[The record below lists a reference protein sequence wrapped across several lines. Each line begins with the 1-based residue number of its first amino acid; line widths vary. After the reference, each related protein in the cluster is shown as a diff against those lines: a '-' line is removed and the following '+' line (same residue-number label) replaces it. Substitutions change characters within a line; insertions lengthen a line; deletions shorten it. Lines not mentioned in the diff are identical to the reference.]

1 MKAVLLRSKAIKLRL
16 QFEPDNFQFVDLKQN
31 TLPYIAVMR
40 FGAWLLIFLRK
51 EQYRMKLVLAE
62 KPSVA
67 MSLSKVIGAN
77 QRGDGYMEGNGYIV
91 SWCVGHLVELSQPEA
106 YDEKYA
112 KWRYDDLPI
121 FPEHW
126 QYQVSTST
134 KKQFGILK
142 KLMLRKD
149 VESLICATDAGRE
162 GELIF
167 RLVYHQCGCKKPV
180 ERLWISSMEDSAIR
194 EGFQKLRPGTEYDAL
209 YEAALCRERA
219 DWIVGI
225 NATRLFSCL
234 YGQTLNV
241 GRVMT
246 PTLAMV
252 VMRDAAIRAFKP
264 EPFYSAEL
272 KFRDFQAGG
281 ERMKEKAEAEKLVAE
296 CCQAGCAVI
305 TKVEQKEK
313 SEKPPTLF
321 DLTSLQREAN
331 RQLGFTA
338 QQTLDYTQALYEKKL
353 VTYPR
358 TDSRYLTD
366 DMASLVPELV
376 SVIQQSFQIQPDET
390 APVNAAQVINSKK
403 VTDHHAI
410 IPTKTAAGYDI
421 SSLPSG
427 EQAILTMLA
436 VRLICAVGT
445 SCRYA
450 ETIVEAKCAGQKFST
465 KGKTVTDMGWRRYA
479 GKPVEDAEKN
489 AEAGDL
495 PELSEGM
502 TLELAGV
509 DLKEGKTSPPKR
521 FTEDLLLSAME
532 SASSDE
538 FPAGV
543 ERKGIGTPA
552 TRAAIIEKLVQKGFI
567 ERRGDKK
574 TKYLCSTD
582 KGNAL
587 VTVVP
592 EQIQSPS
599 MTADWE
605 EKLLKIEH
613 GEYDSD
619 AFMGE
624 ISSMVSGLVK
634 TYEAVKGADVL
645 MQPERKVIG
654 SCPACGSDVCETA
667 KGWFCRD
674 KGCRFAL
681 WKENRF
687 FQTLGKQMTEELAKQ
702 LVNQGKARLTHCYSK
717 KSGRYYDTT
726 VYVETG
732 EDGAA
737 AFKLEFGG
745 KK

>member
-1 MKAVLLRSKAIKLRL
+1 
-16 QFEPDNFQFVDLKQN
+16 
-31 TLPYIAVMR
+31 
-40 FGAWLLIFLRK
+40 
-51 EQYRMKLVLAE
+51 MKLVLAE

-67 MSLSKVIGAN
+67 MSLSKVIGAD
-77 QRGDGYMEGNGYIV
+77 QRGDGYMEGNGYLV

-121 FPEHW
+121 LPEHW
-126 QYQVSTST
+126 QYQVSAST

-142 KLMLRKD
+142 KLMQRKD

-180 ERLWISSMEDSAIR
+180 DRLWISSMEDSAIR
-194 EGFQKLRPGTEYDAL
+194 EGFQKLRPGSEYDAL

-234 YGQTLNV
+234 YGQTMNV

-296 CCQAGCAVI
+296 CCQAGSAII

-313 SEKPPTLF
+313 AEKPPTLF

-366 DMASLVPELV
+366 DMAPLVPELV
-376 SVIQQSFQIQPDET
+376 SVIQQSFQIQPDVP

-427 EQAILTMLA
+427 EQAILTLLA

-445 SCRYA
+445 PCRYA
-450 ETIVEAKCAGQKFST
+450 ETIVEAECAGQKFST

-521 FTEDLLLSAME
+521 FTEAICC
-532 SASSDE
+532 
-538 FPAGV
+538 
-543 ERKGIGTPA
+543 ERGI
-552 TRAAIIEKLVQKGFI
+552 R
-567 ERRGDKK
+567 
-574 TKYLCSTD
+574 
-582 KGNAL
+582 
-587 VTVVP
+587 
-592 EQIQSPS
+592 
-599 MTADWE
+599 
-605 EKLLKIEH
+605 
-613 GEYDSD
+613 
-619 AFMGE
+619 
-624 ISSMVSGLVK
+624 
-634 TYEAVKGADVL
+634 
-645 MQPERKVIG
+645 
-654 SCPACGSDVCETA
+654 
-667 KGWFCRD
+667 
-674 KGCRFAL
+674 
-681 WKENRF
+681 NRP
-687 FQTLGKQMTEELAKQ
+687 
-702 LVNQGKARLTHCYSK
+702 
-717 KSGRYYDTT
+717 
-726 VYVETG
+726 
-732 EDGAA
+732 
-737 AFKLEFGG
+737 
-745 KK
+745 

>member
-1 MKAVLLRSKAIKLRL
+1 
-16 QFEPDNFQFVDLKQN
+16 
-31 TLPYIAVMR
+31 
-40 FGAWLLIFLRK
+40 
-51 EQYRMKLVLAE
+51 MKLVLAE

-67 MSLSKVIGAN
+67 MSLSKVIGAD
-77 QRGDGYMEGNGYIV
+77 QRGDGYMEGNGYLV

-112 KWRYDDLPI
+112 KWKYDDLPI
-121 FPEHW
+121 LPEHW
-126 QYQVSTST
+126 QYQVSAST

-142 KLMLRKD
+142 KLMQRKD

-272 KFRDFQAGG
+272 KFRDFQVGG

-296 CCQAGCAVI
+296 CCQAGSAII

-313 SEKPPTLF
+313 SEKPPALF

-338 QQTLDYTQALYEKKL
+338 QQTLDYAQALYEKKL

-366 DMASLVPELV
+366 DMAPLVPELV
-376 SVIQQSFQIQPDET
+376 SVIQQSFQIQADVP

-410 IPTKTAAGYDI
+410 IPTKTAASYDI
-421 SSLPSG
+421 SPLPSG

-445 SCRYA
+445 PCLYA
-450 ETIVEAKCAGQKFST
+450 ETVVEAECAGQKFRT
-465 KGKTVTDMGWRRYA
+465 KGKTATDIGWRRYA
-479 GKPVEDAEKN
+479 GKPSEEAEKN
-489 AEAGDL
+489 AGAGEL

-502 TLELAGV
+502 TLELARV

-613 GEYDSD
+613 GEYDGD

-674 KGCRFAL
+674 KNCKFAL

-702 LVNQGKARLTHCYSK
+702 LVNQGKARLIHCYSR
-717 KSGRYYDTT
+717 KSNRYYDTT
-726 VYVETG
+726 VHVETG

>member
-1 MKAVLLRSKAIKLRL
+1 
-16 QFEPDNFQFVDLKQN
+16 
-31 TLPYIAVMR
+31 
-40 FGAWLLIFLRK
+40 
-51 EQYRMKLVLAE
+51 MKLVLAE

-67 MSLSKVIGAN
+67 MSLSKVIGAD
-77 QRGDGYMEGNGYIV
+77 QRGDGYMEGNGYLV

-121 FPEHW
+121 LPEHW
-126 QYQVSTST
+126 QYQVSAST

-142 KLMLRKD
+142 KLMQRKD
-149 VESLICATDAGRE
+149 VENLICATDAGRE

-252 VMRDAAIRAFKP
+252 VMRDAAIRAFKS

-296 CCQAGCAVI
+296 CCQAGSAII

-313 SEKPPTLF
+313 SEKPPALF

-358 TDSRYLTD
+358 TDSRYLTA
-366 DMASLVPELV
+366 DMAPLVPELV
-376 SVIQQSFQIQPDET
+376 SVIQQSFQIQPDAP

-445 SCRYA
+445 PCRYA
-450 ETIVEAKCAGQKFST
+450 ETIVEAECADQKFRT
-465 KGKTVTDMGWRRYA
+465 KGKTVTEMGWRQYA
-479 GKPVEDAEKN
+479 EKTSEDAEKH
-489 AEAGDL
+489 AEEGDF

-502 TLELAGV
+502 ILELAGV

-574 TKYLCSTD
+574 KKYLCSTD

-674 KGCRFAL
+674 KSCKFAL

-702 LVNQGKARLTHCYSK
+702 LVNQGKARLIHCYSR
-717 KSGRYYDTT
+717 KSNRYYDTT
-726 VYVETG
+726 VHVETG

>member
-1 MKAVLLRSKAIKLRL
+1 
-16 QFEPDNFQFVDLKQN
+16 
-31 TLPYIAVMR
+31 
-40 FGAWLLIFLRK
+40 
-51 EQYRMKLVLAE
+51 MKLVLAE

-67 MSLSKVIGAN
+67 MSLSKVIGAD
-77 QRGDGYMEGNGYIV
+77 QRGDGYMEGNGYLV

-112 KWRYDDLPI
+112 KWKYDDLPI
-121 FPEHW
+121 LPEHW
-126 QYQVSTST
+126 QYQVSAST

-142 KLMLRKD
+142 KLMQRKD

-264 EPFYSAEL
+264 ELFYSAEL

-296 CCQAGCAVI
+296 CCQAGSAII

-313 SEKPPTLF
+313 SEKPPALF

-366 DMASLVPELV
+366 DMAPLVPELV
-376 SVIQQSFQIQPDET
+376 SVIQQSFQIQADVP

-410 IPTKTAAGYDI
+410 IPTKTAASYDI

-445 SCRYA
+445 PCLYA
-450 ETIVEAKCAGQKFST
+450 ETVVEAECAGQKFRT
-465 KGKTVTDMGWRRYA
+465 KGKTATDIGWRRYA
-479 GKPVEDAEKN
+479 GKPSEEAEKN
-489 AEAGDL
+489 AGAGEL

-502 TLELAGV
+502 TLELARV

-613 GEYDSD
+613 GEYDGD

-674 KGCRFAL
+674 KNCKFAL

-702 LVNQGKARLTHCYSK
+702 LVNQGKARLIHCYSR
-717 KSGRYYDTT
+717 KSNRYYDTT
-726 VYVETG
+726 VHVETG

>member
-1 MKAVLLRSKAIKLRL
+1 
-16 QFEPDNFQFVDLKQN
+16 
-31 TLPYIAVMR
+31 
-40 FGAWLLIFLRK
+40 
-51 EQYRMKLVLAE
+51 MKLVLAE

-67 MSLSKVIGAN
+67 MSLSKVIGAD
-77 QRGDGYMEGNGYIV
+77 QRGDGYMEGNGYLV

-121 FPEHW
+121 LPEHW
-126 QYQVSTST
+126 QYQVSAST

-142 KLMLRKD
+142 KLMQRKD

-209 YEAALCRERA
+209 YKAALCRERA

-296 CCQAGCAVI
+296 CCQAGSAII

-313 SEKPPTLF
+313 SEKPPALF

-366 DMASLVPELV
+366 DMAPLVPELV
-376 SVIQQSFQIQPDET
+376 SVIQQSFQIQADVP

-445 SCRYA
+445 PCLYA
-450 ETIVEAKCAGQKFST
+450 ETVVEAECAGQKFRT
-465 KGKTVTDMGWRRYA
+465 KGKTATDIGWRRYA
-479 GKPVEDAEKN
+479 GKPSEEAEKN
-489 AEAGDL
+489 AGASEL

-502 TLELAGV
+502 TLELARV

-613 GEYDSD
+613 GEYDGD

-674 KGCRFAL
+674 KNCKFAL

-702 LVNQGKARLTHCYSK
+702 LVNQGKARLIHCYSR
-717 KSGRYYDTT
+717 KSNRYYDTT
-726 VYVETG
+726 VHVETG

>member
-1 MKAVLLRSKAIKLRL
+1 
-16 QFEPDNFQFVDLKQN
+16 
-31 TLPYIAVMR
+31 
-40 FGAWLLIFLRK
+40 
-51 EQYRMKLVLAE
+51 MKLVLAE

-67 MSLSKVIGAN
+67 MSLSKVIGAD
-77 QRGDGYMEGNGYIV
+77 QRGDGYMEGNGYLV

-112 KWRYDDLPI
+112 KWKYDDLPI
-121 FPEHW
+121 LPEHW
-126 QYQVSTST
+126 QYQVSAST

-142 KLMLRKD
+142 KLMQRKD

-296 CCQAGCAVI
+296 CCQAGSAII

-313 SEKPPTLF
+313 SEKPPALF

-366 DMASLVPELV
+366 DMAPLVPELV
-376 SVIQQSFQIQPDET
+376 SVIQQSFQIQADVP

-410 IPTKTAAGYDI
+410 IPTKTAASYDI

-445 SCRYA
+445 PCLYA
-450 ETIVEAKCAGQKFST
+450 ETVVEAECAGQKFRT
-465 KGKTVTDMGWRRYA
+465 KGKTATDIGWRRYA
-479 GKPVEDAEKN
+479 GKPSEEAEKN
-489 AEAGDL
+489 AGAGEL
-495 PELSEGM
+495 PILSEGM

-613 GEYDSD
+613 GEYDGD

-674 KGCRFAL
+674 KNCKFAL

-702 LVNQGKARLTHCYSK
+702 LVNQGKARLIHCYSR
-717 KSGRYYDTT
+717 KSNRYYDTT
-726 VYVETG
+726 VHVETG

>member
-1 MKAVLLRSKAIKLRL
+1 
-16 QFEPDNFQFVDLKQN
+16 
-31 TLPYIAVMR
+31 
-40 FGAWLLIFLRK
+40 
-51 EQYRMKLVLAE
+51 MKLVLAE

-67 MSLSKVIGAN
+67 MSLSKVIGATK
-77 QRGDGYMEGNGYIV
+77 RGDGYMEGNGYLV
-91 SWCVGHLVELSQPEA
+91 SWCVGHLVELSQPDA
-106 YDEKYA
+106 YAEKYA
-112 KWRYDDLPI
+112 RWRYDDLPI
-121 FPEHW
+121 LPEQW
-126 QYQVSTST
+126 QYQVSSST

-142 KLMLRKD
+142 KLMQRKD
-149 VESLICATDAGRE
+149 VESLVCATDAGRE

-167 RLVYHQCGCKKPV
+167 RLVYHQCGCQKPV

-194 EGFQKLRPGTEYDAL
+194 EGFENLRPGTEYDAL

-252 VMRDAAIRAFKP
+252 VMRDAAIHAFKP
-264 EPFYSAEL
+264 EPFYQPEL
-272 KFRDFQAGG
+272 QFRDFQAGG
-281 ERMKEKAEAEKLVAE
+281 ERMKEKEEAEKLAAE
-296 CCQAGCAVI
+296 CRQAGKAVI

-313 SEKPPTLF
+313 TEKPPALF
-321 DLTSLQREAN
+321 DLTTLQREAN

-338 QQTLDYTQALYEKKL
+338 QQTLDYTQSLYEKKL

-366 DMASLVPELV
+366 DMESMVPELV
-376 SVIQQSFQIQPDET
+376 ASIQQSFQIQPEM
-390 APVNAAQVINSKK
+390 PVKVNSAQVINSRK

-410 IPTKTAAGYDI
+410 IPTKTAVGFDV

-427 EQAILTMLA
+427 EQAILKMLA
-436 VRLICAVGT
+436 VRLICAVGAT
-445 SCRYA
+445 CRYEETVIEA
-450 ETIVEAKCAGQKFST
+450 ECAGQKFST
-465 KGKTVTDMGWRRYA
+465 KGKRIIDAGWKRYA
-479 GKPVEDAEKN
+479 GKV
-489 AEAGDL
+489 AGDSERNVEQNADQSIEQNVENRYL
-495 PELSEGM
+495 PTLSEGM

-509 DLKEGKTSPPKR
+509 RLKEGKTSPPKR

-552 TRAAIIEKLVQKGFI
+552 TRAAIIEKLVQKGFV
-567 ERRGDKK
+567 ERKGDKK
-574 TKYLCSTD
+574 TKYLCATD
-582 KGNAL
+582 KGTAL

-613 GEYDSD
+613 GEYDSN
-619 AFMGE
+619 AFMQE
-624 ISSMVSGLVK
+624 IKGMISGLVK
-634 TYEAVKGADVL
+634 NYEAVKGADVL
-645 MQPERKVIG
+645 MRQERKIIG
-654 SCPACGSDVCETA
+654 KCPACGSDVQESA
-667 KGWFCRD
+667 KGWFCSD
-674 KGCRFAL
+674 KSCRFAL

-687 FQTLGKQMTEELAKQ
+687 FQKLGKQMTEDLAKK
-702 LVNQGKARLTHCYSK
+702 LLNKGKVRLTHCYSQ

-726 VYVETG
+726 LCLETG

-737 AFKLEFGG
+737 SFKLEFGG
-745 KK
+745 KNDV

>member
-1 MKAVLLRSKAIKLRL
+1 
-16 QFEPDNFQFVDLKQN
+16 
-31 TLPYIAVMR
+31 
-40 FGAWLLIFLRK
+40 
-51 EQYRMKLVLAE
+51 MKLVLAE

-67 MSLSKVIGAN
+67 MSLSKVTGSN
-77 QRGDGYMEGNGYIV
+77 QRGDGYMEGNGYLV

-121 FPEHW
+121 LPEHW
-126 QYQVSTST
+126 QYQVSAST

-142 KLMLRKD
+142 KLMQRKD

-296 CCQAGCAVI
+296 CCQAGSAII

-313 SEKPPTLF
+313 SEKPPALF

-366 DMASLVPELV
+366 DMAPLVPELV
-376 SVIQQSFQIQPDET
+376 SVIQQSFQIQADVP

-410 IPTKTAAGYDI
+410 IPTKTAASYDI

-445 SCRYA
+445 PCLYA
-450 ETIVEAKCAGQKFST
+450 ETVVEAECAGQKFRT
-465 KGKTVTDMGWRRYA
+465 KGKTATDIGWRRYA
-479 GKPVEDAEKN
+479 GKPSEEAEKN
-489 AEAGDL
+489 AGASEL

-502 TLELAGV
+502 TLELARV

-613 GEYDSD
+613 GEYDGD

-674 KGCRFAL
+674 KNCKFAL

-702 LVNQGKARLTHCYSK
+702 LVNQGKARLIHCYSR
-717 KSGRYYDTT
+717 KSNRYYDTT
-726 VYVETG
+726 VHVETG

>member
-1 MKAVLLRSKAIKLRL
+1 
-16 QFEPDNFQFVDLKQN
+16 
-31 TLPYIAVMR
+31 
-40 FGAWLLIFLRK
+40 
-51 EQYRMKLVLAE
+51 MKLVLAE

-67 MSLSKVIGAN
+67 MSLSKVIGAD
-77 QRGDGYMEGNGYIV
+77 QRGDGYMEGNGYLV

-112 KWRYDDLPI
+112 KWKYDDLPI
-121 FPEHW
+121 LPEHW
-126 QYQVSTST
+126 QYQVSAST

-142 KLMLRKD
+142 KLMQRKD

-296 CCQAGCAVI
+296 CCQAGSAII

-313 SEKPPTLF
+313 SEKPPALF

-331 RQLGFTA
+331 RQMGFTA

-366 DMASLVPELV
+366 DMAPLVPELV
-376 SVIQQSFQIQPDET
+376 SVIQQSFQIQADVP

-410 IPTKTAAGYDI
+410 IPTKTAASYDI

-445 SCRYA
+445 PCLYA
-450 ETIVEAKCAGQKFST
+450 ETVVEAECAGQKFRT
-465 KGKTVTDMGWRRYA
+465 KGKTATDIGWRRYA
-479 GKPVEDAEKN
+479 GKPSEEAEKN
-489 AEAGDL
+489 AGAGEL

-619 AFMGE
+619 VFMGE

-674 KGCRFAL
+674 KSCKFAL

-702 LVNQGKARLTHCYSK
+702 LVNRGKARLTHCYSR
-717 KSGRYYDTT
+717 KSNRYYDTT
-726 VYVETG
+726 VHVETG

>member
-1 MKAVLLRSKAIKLRL
+1 
-16 QFEPDNFQFVDLKQN
+16 
-31 TLPYIAVMR
+31 
-40 FGAWLLIFLRK
+40 
-51 EQYRMKLVLAE
+51 MKLVLAE

-77 QRGDGYMEGNGYIV
+77 QRGDGYMEGNGYLV

-121 FPEHW
+121 LPDHW
-126 QYQVSTST
+126 RYQVSAST

-142 KLMLRKD
+142 KLMQRKD

-296 CCQAGCAVI
+296 CCQAGSAII

-313 SEKPPTLF
+313 SEKPPALF

-366 DMASLVPELV
+366 DMAPLVSELV
-376 SVIQQSFQIQPDET
+376 SVIQQSFQIQADVP

-410 IPTKTAAGYDI
+410 IPTKTAASYDI

-445 SCRYA
+445 PCLYA
-450 ETIVEAKCAGQKFST
+450 ETVVEAECAGQKFRT
-465 KGKTVTDMGWRRYA
+465 KGKTATDIGWRRYA
-479 GKPVEDAEKN
+479 GKPSEEAEKN
-489 AEAGDL
+489 AGAGEL

-502 TLELAGV
+502 TLELARV

-634 TYEAVKGADVL
+634 TYEAVKGANVL
-645 MQPERKVIG
+645 MQPECKVIG

-667 KGWFCRD
+667 NGWFCRD
-674 KGCRFAL
+674 KSCKFAL

-717 KSGRYYDTT
+717 KSNRYYDTT
-726 VYVETG
+726 VHVETG

>member
-1 MKAVLLRSKAIKLRL
+1 
-16 QFEPDNFQFVDLKQN
+16 
-31 TLPYIAVMR
+31 
-40 FGAWLLIFLRK
+40 
-51 EQYRMKLVLAE
+51 MKLVLAE

-67 MSLSKVIGAN
+67 MSLSKVTGSN
-77 QRGDGYMEGNGYIV
+77 QRGDGYMEGNGYLV

-112 KWRYDDLPI
+112 KWKYDDLPI
-121 FPEHW
+121 LPEHW
-126 QYQVSTST
+126 QYQVSAST

-142 KLMLRKD
+142 KLMQRKD
-149 VESLICATDAGRE
+149 VESLICATDTGRE

-296 CCQAGCAVI
+296 CCQAGSAII

-313 SEKPPTLF
+313 SEKPPALF

-366 DMASLVPELV
+366 DMAPLVPELV
-376 SVIQQSFQIQPDET
+376 SVIQQSFQIQADVP

-410 IPTKTAAGYDI
+410 IPTKTAASYDI

-445 SCRYA
+445 PCLYA
-450 ETIVEAKCAGQKFST
+450 ETVVEAECAGQKFRT
-465 KGKTVTDMGWRRYA
+465 KGKTATDIGWRRYA
-479 GKPVEDAEKN
+479 GKPSEEAEKN
-489 AEAGDL
+489 AGASEL

-502 TLELAGV
+502 TLELARV

-613 GEYDSD
+613 GEYDGD

-674 KGCRFAL
+674 KNCKFAL

-702 LVNQGKARLTHCYSK
+702 LVNQGKARLIHCYSR
-717 KSGRYYDTT
+717 KSNRYYDTT
-726 VYVETG
+726 VHVETG

>member
-1 MKAVLLRSKAIKLRL
+1 
-16 QFEPDNFQFVDLKQN
+16 
-31 TLPYIAVMR
+31 MR

-67 MSLSKVIGAN
+67 MSLSKVIGAD
-77 QRGDGYMEGNGYIV
+77 QRGDGYMEGNGYLV

-112 KWRYDDLPI
+112 KWKYDDLPI
-121 FPEHW
+121 LPEHW
-126 QYQVSTST
+126 QYQVSAST

-142 KLMLRKD
+142 KLMQRKD

-296 CCQAGCAVI
+296 CCQAGSAII

-313 SEKPPTLF
+313 SEKPPALF

-366 DMASLVPELV
+366 DMAPLVPELV
-376 SVIQQSFQIQPDET
+376 SVIQQSFQIQADVP

-410 IPTKTAAGYDI
+410 IPTKTAASYDI

-445 SCRYA
+445 PCLYA
-450 ETIVEAKCAGQKFST
+450 ETVVEAECAGQKFRT
-465 KGKTVTDMGWRRYA
+465 KGKTATDIGWRRYA
-479 GKPVEDAEKN
+479 GKPSEEAEKN
-489 AEAGDL
+489 AGASEL

-502 TLELAGV
+502 TLELARV

-613 GEYDSD
+613 GEYDGD

-674 KGCRFAL
+674 KNCKFAL

-702 LVNQGKARLTHCYSK
+702 LVNQGKARLIHCYSR
-717 KSGRYYDTT
+717 KSNRYYDTT
-726 VYVETG
+726 VHVETG

>member
-1 MKAVLLRSKAIKLRL
+1 
-16 QFEPDNFQFVDLKQN
+16 
-31 TLPYIAVMR
+31 MR
-40 FGAWLLIFLRK
+40 
-51 EQYRMKLVLAE
+51 LVLAE

-77 QRGDGYMEGNGYIV
+77 QRGDGYMEGNGYLV

-121 FPEHW
+121 LPDHW
-126 QYQVSTST
+126 RYQVSAST

-142 KLMLRKD
+142 KLMQRKD

-180 ERLWISSMEDSAIR
+180 ERLWISSMEDRAIR

-281 ERMKEKAEAEKLVAE
+281 ERMKAKAEAEKLVAE
-296 CCQAGCAVI
+296 CCQAGSAII

-321 DLTSLQREAN
+321 DLTLLQREAN

-366 DMASLVPELV
+366 DMAPLVPELV
-376 SVIQQSFQIQPDET
+376 SVIQQSFRIQPDEPV
-390 APVNAAQVINSKK
+390 PVNAAQVINSNK

-445 SCRYA
+445 PCHYA
-450 ETIVEAKCAGQKFST
+450 ETIVEAECAGQKFRT
-465 KGKTVTDMGWRRYA
+465 KVKTVTDMGWRQYA

-574 TKYLCSTD
+574 MKYLCSTD

-619 AFMGE
+619 AFIGE

-674 KGCRFAL
+674 KSCKFAL

-702 LVNQGKARLTHCYSK
+702 LVNQGKTRLTHCYSK

-726 VYVETG
+726 VHVETG

>member
-1 MKAVLLRSKAIKLRL
+1 
-16 QFEPDNFQFVDLKQN
+16 
-31 TLPYIAVMR
+31 
-40 FGAWLLIFLRK
+40 
-51 EQYRMKLVLAE
+51 MKLVLAE

-67 MSLSKVIGAN
+67 MNLSKVIGAN
-77 QRGDGYMEGNGYIV
+77 QRGDGYMEGNGYLV

-121 FPEHW
+121 LPEHW
-126 QYQVSTST
+126 QYQVSAST

-142 KLMLRKD
+142 KLMQRKD

-296 CCQAGCAVI
+296 CCQAGSAII

-313 SEKPPTLF
+313 SEKPPALF

-366 DMASLVPELV
+366 DMAPLVPELV
-376 SVIQQSFQIQPDET
+376 SVIQQSFRIQADVP

-410 IPTKTAAGYDI
+410 IPTKTAASYDI

-445 SCRYA
+445 PCLYA
-450 ETIVEAKCAGQKFST
+450 ETVVEAECAGQKFRT
-465 KGKTVTDMGWRRYA
+465 KGKTAMDIGWRRYA
-479 GKPVEDAEKN
+479 GKPSEEAEKN
-489 AEAGDL
+489 AGAGEL

-674 KGCRFAL
+674 KSCKFAL

-702 LVNQGKARLTHCYSK
+702 LVNRGKARLTHCYSR
-717 KSGRYYDTT
+717 KSNRYYDTT
-726 VYVETG
+726 VHVETG

>member
-1 MKAVLLRSKAIKLRL
+1 
-16 QFEPDNFQFVDLKQN
+16 
-31 TLPYIAVMR
+31 
-40 FGAWLLIFLRK
+40 
-51 EQYRMKLVLAE
+51 MKLVLAE

-77 QRGDGYMEGNGYIV
+77 QRGDGYMEGNGYLV

-121 FPEHW
+121 LPDHW
-126 QYQVSTST
+126 RYQVSAST

-142 KLMLRKD
+142 KLMQRKD

-252 VMRDAAIRAFKP
+252 VMRDAAIRAFKS

-296 CCQAGCAVI
+296 CCQAGSAII

-313 SEKPPTLF
+313 SEKPPALF

-366 DMASLVPELV
+366 DMAPLVPELV
-376 SVIQQSFQIQPDET
+376 SVIQQSFQIQADVP

-410 IPTKTAAGYDI
+410 IPTKTAASYDI

-445 SCRYA
+445 PCLYA
-450 ETIVEAKCAGQKFST
+450 ETVVEAECAGQKFRT
-465 KGKTVTDMGWRRYA
+465 KGKTATDIGWRRYA
-479 GKPVEDAEKN
+479 GKPSEEAEKN
-489 AEAGDL
+489 AGAGEL

-532 SASSDE
+532 SASADE

-613 GEYDSD
+613 GEYGND
-619 AFMGE
+619 AFMEE

-654 SCPACGSDVCETA
+654 SCPACGGDVCETA

-702 LVNQGKARLTHCYSK
+702 LVNQGKARLTHCYSR

-726 VYVETG
+726 VRVEAG

>member
-1 MKAVLLRSKAIKLRL
+1 
-16 QFEPDNFQFVDLKQN
+16 
-31 TLPYIAVMR
+31 
-40 FGAWLLIFLRK
+40 
-51 EQYRMKLVLAE
+51 MKLVLAE

-77 QRGDGYMEGNGYIV
+77 KRGEGYMEGNGYLV

-106 YDEKYA
+106 YDEKYG

-121 FPEHW
+121 LPEHW
-126 QYQVSTST
+126 QYQVSAST

-142 KLMLRKD
+142 KLMQRKD

-296 CCQAGCAVI
+296 CCQAGAAII

-313 SEKPPTLF
+313 SEKPPALF

-366 DMASLVPELV
+366 DMAPLVPELV
-376 SVIQQSFQIQPDET
+376 SVIQQSFQIQADVP

-410 IPTKTAAGYDI
+410 IPTKTAASYDI

-445 SCRYA
+445 PCLYA
-450 ETIVEAKCAGQKFST
+450 ETVVEAECAGQKFRT
-465 KGKTVTDMGWRRYA
+465 KGKTATDIGWRRYA
-479 GKPVEDAEKN
+479 GKPSEEAEKN
-489 AEAGDL
+489 AGAGEL

-502 TLELAGV
+502 TLELARV

-567 ERRGDKK
+567 ERRSDKK

-613 GEYDSD
+613 GEYDGD

-654 SCPACGSDVCETA
+654 SCPACGSDVCETV

-674 KGCRFAL
+674 KSCKFAL

-702 LVNQGKARLTHCYSK
+702 LVNQGKARLIHCYSR
-717 KSGRYYDTT
+717 KSNRYYDTT
-726 VYVETG
+726 VHVETG

>member
-1 MKAVLLRSKAIKLRL
+1 
-16 QFEPDNFQFVDLKQN
+16 
-31 TLPYIAVMR
+31 
-40 FGAWLLIFLRK
+40 
-51 EQYRMKLVLAE
+51 MKLVLAE

-121 FPEHW
+121 LPEHW

-296 CCQAGCAVI
+296 CCQAGSAII

-313 SEKPPTLF
+313 SEKPPALF

-366 DMASLVPELV
+366 DMAPLVPELV
-376 SVIQQSFQIQPDET
+376 SVIQQSFQIQPDAP
-390 APVNAAQVINSKK
+390 APVNAAQVVNSKK

-445 SCRYA
+445 PCRYA
-450 ETIVEAKCAGQKFST
+450 ETIVEAECASQKFCT
-465 KGKTVTDMGWRRYA
+465 KGKTVTDMGLRRYA
-479 GKPVEDAEKN
+479 GKAAEDAEKN

-605 EKLLKIEH
+605 EKLLKIEY

-624 ISSMVSGLVK
+624 ISNMVSGLVK

-645 MQPERKVIG
+645 MQPERKTIG

-674 KGCRFAL
+674 KSCKFAL

-687 FQTLGKQMTEELAKQ
+687 FQTLGKQMTEELARQ
-702 LVNQGKARLTHCYSK
+702 LLNQGKARLTHCYSK

-726 VYVETG
+726 VHVETG

>member
-1 MKAVLLRSKAIKLRL
+1 
-16 QFEPDNFQFVDLKQN
+16 
-31 TLPYIAVMR
+31 
-40 FGAWLLIFLRK
+40 
-51 EQYRMKLVLAE
+51 MKLVLAE

-67 MSLSKVIGAN
+67 MSLSKVIGAK
-77 QRGDGYMEGNGYIV
+77 QRGDGYMEGNGYLV

-121 FPEHW
+121 LPEHW
-126 QYQVSTST
+126 QYQVSAST

-142 KLMLRKD
+142 KLMQRKD

-225 NATRLFSCL
+225 NATQLFSCL

-272 KFRDFQAGG
+272 KFRDFQVGG

-296 CCQAGCAVI
+296 CCQAGSAII

-313 SEKPPTLF
+313 SEKPPALF

-366 DMASLVPELV
+366 DMAPLVPELV
-376 SVIQQSFQIQPDET
+376 SVIQQSFQIQADVP

-410 IPTKTAAGYDI
+410 IPTKTAASYDI
-421 SSLPSG
+421 SPLPSG

-445 SCRYA
+445 PCLYA
-450 ETIVEAKCAGQKFST
+450 ETVVEAECAGQKFRT
-465 KGKTVTDMGWRRYA
+465 KGKTATDIGWRRYA
-479 GKPVEDAEKN
+479 GKPSEEAEKN
-489 AEAGDL
+489 AGVGEL

-502 TLELAGV
+502 TLELARV

-613 GEYDSD
+613 GEYDGD

-674 KGCRFAL
+674 KNCKFAL

-702 LVNQGKARLTHCYSK
+702 LVNQGKARLIHCYSR
-717 KSGRYYDTT
+717 KSNRYYDTT
-726 VYVETG
+726 VHVETG

>member
-1 MKAVLLRSKAIKLRL
+1 
-16 QFEPDNFQFVDLKQN
+16 
-31 TLPYIAVMR
+31 
-40 FGAWLLIFLRK
+40 
-51 EQYRMKLVLAE
+51 MKLVLAE

-77 QRGDGYMEGNGYIV
+77 QRGDGYMEGNGYLV

-121 FPEHW
+121 LPDHW
-126 QYQVSTST
+126 RYQVSAST

-142 KLMLRKD
+142 KLMQRKD

-296 CCQAGCAVI
+296 CCQAGSAII

-313 SEKPPTLF
+313 SEKPPALF

-366 DMASLVPELV
+366 DMAPLVPELV
-376 SVIQQSFQIQPDET
+376 SVIQQSFQIQADVP

-403 VTDHHAI
+403 VTDHHGI

-427 EQAILTMLA
+427 EQAILTLLA

-445 SCRYA
+445 PCLYA
-450 ETIVEAKCAGQKFST
+450 ETVVEVECAGQKFRT
-465 KGKTVTDMGWRRYA
+465 KGKTVTDIGWRRYT
-479 GKPVEDAEKN
+479 GKSSEEAEKN
-489 AEAGDL
+489 AEAGEL

-538 FPAGV
+538 FPDGV

-574 TKYLCSTD
+574 TKYLFSTD

-619 AFMGE
+619 AFMEE

-674 KGCRFAL
+674 KNCKFAL

-717 KSGRYYDTT
+717 KSNRYYDTT
-726 VYVETG
+726 VHVEIG

>member
-1 MKAVLLRSKAIKLRL
+1 
-16 QFEPDNFQFVDLKQN
+16 
-31 TLPYIAVMR
+31 
-40 FGAWLLIFLRK
+40 
-51 EQYRMKLVLAE
+51 MKLVLAE

-77 QRGDGYMEGNGYIV
+77 QRGDGYMEGNGYLV
-91 SWCVGHLVELSQPEA
+91 SWCVGHLVELSQLES

-112 KWRYDDLPI
+112 RWKYDDLPI
-121 FPEHW
+121 LPEHW
-126 QYQVSTST
+126 QYQVSAST

-142 KLMLRKD
+142 KLMQRKD

-252 VMRDAAIRAFKP
+252 VMRDAAIRAFKS

-281 ERMKEKAEAEKLVAE
+281 ERMKEKAGA
-296 CCQAGCAVI
+296 
-305 TKVEQKEK
+305 
-313 SEKPPTLF
+313 
-321 DLTSLQREAN
+321 
-331 RQLGFTA
+331 
-338 QQTLDYTQALYEKKL
+338 
-353 VTYPR
+353 
-358 TDSRYLTD
+358 
-366 DMASLVPELV
+366 
-376 SVIQQSFQIQPDET
+376 
-390 APVNAAQVINSKK
+390 
-403 VTDHHAI
+403 
-410 IPTKTAAGYDI
+410 
-421 SSLPSG
+421 
-427 EQAILTMLA
+427 
-436 VRLICAVGT
+436 
-445 SCRYA
+445 
-450 ETIVEAKCAGQKFST
+450 
-465 KGKTVTDMGWRRYA
+465 
-479 GKPVEDAEKN
+479 
-489 AEAGDL
+489 
-495 PELSEGM
+495 
-502 TLELAGV
+502 
-509 DLKEGKTSPPKR
+509 
-521 FTEDLLLSAME
+521 
-532 SASSDE
+532 
-538 FPAGV
+538 
-543 ERKGIGTPA
+543 
-552 TRAAIIEKLVQKGFI
+552 EKLVQKDFI
-567 ERRGDKK
+567 ERRGDRK
-574 TKYLCSTD
+574 TKFLCSTD

-645 MQPERKVIG
+645 IQPECKVIG

-674 KGCRFAL
+674 KSCKFAL

-702 LVNQGKARLTHCYSK
+702 LVNQGKARLTHCYSR
-717 KSGRYYDTT
+717 KSNRYYDTT
-726 VYVETG
+726 VHVETG

>member
-1 MKAVLLRSKAIKLRL
+1 
-16 QFEPDNFQFVDLKQN
+16 
-31 TLPYIAVMR
+31 
-40 FGAWLLIFLRK
+40 
-51 EQYRMKLVLAE
+51 MKLVLAE

-67 MSLSKVIGAN
+67 MSLSKVTGSN
-77 QRGDGYMEGNGYIV
+77 QRGDGYMEGNGYLV

-112 KWRYDDLPI
+112 KWKYDDLPI
-121 FPEHW
+121 LPEHW
-126 QYQVSTST
+126 QYQVSAST

-142 KLMLRKD
+142 KLMQRKD

-296 CCQAGCAVI
+296 CCQAESAII

-313 SEKPPTLF
+313 AEKPPTLF

-366 DMASLVPELV
+366 DMAPLVPELV
-376 SVIQQSFQIQPDET
+376 SVIQQSFQIQADVP

-410 IPTKTAAGYDI
+410 IPTKTAASYDI

-445 SCRYA
+445 PCLYA
-450 ETIVEAKCAGQKFST
+450 ETVVEAECAGQKFRT
-465 KGKTVTDMGWRRYA
+465 KGKTATDIGWRRYA
-479 GKPVEDAEKN
+479 GKPSEEAEKN
-489 AEAGDL
+489 AGASEL

-502 TLELAGV
+502 TLELARV

-613 GEYDSD
+613 GEYDGD

-674 KGCRFAL
+674 KNCKFAL

-702 LVNQGKARLTHCYSK
+702 LVNQGKARLIHCYSR
-717 KSGRYYDTT
+717 KSNRYYDTT
-726 VYVETG
+726 VHVETG

>member
-1 MKAVLLRSKAIKLRL
+1 
-16 QFEPDNFQFVDLKQN
+16 
-31 TLPYIAVMR
+31 
-40 FGAWLLIFLRK
+40 
-51 EQYRMKLVLAE
+51 MKLVLAE

-67 MSLSKVIGAN
+67 MSLSKVIGAD
-77 QRGDGYMEGNGYIV
+77 QRGDGYMEGNGYLV

-112 KWRYDDLPI
+112 KWKYDDLPI
-121 FPEHW
+121 LPEHW
-126 QYQVSTST
+126 QYQVSAST

-142 KLMLRKD
+142 KLMQRKD

-296 CCQAGCAVI
+296 CCQAGSAII

-313 SEKPPTLF
+313 SEKPPALF

-366 DMASLVPELV
+366 DMAPLVPELV
-376 SVIQQSFQIQPDET
+376 SVIQQSFQIQADVP

-410 IPTKTAAGYDI
+410 IPTKTAASYDI

-445 SCRYA
+445 PCLYA
-450 ETIVEAKCAGQKFST
+450 ETVVEAECAGQKFRT
-465 KGKTVTDMGWRRYA
+465 KGKTATDIGWRRYA
-479 GKPVEDAEKN
+479 GKPSEEAEKN
-489 AEAGDL
+489 AGAGEL

-502 TLELAGV
+502 TLELACV

-613 GEYDSD
+613 GEYDGD

-674 KGCRFAL
+674 KNCKFAL

-702 LVNQGKARLTHCYSK
+702 LVNQGKARLIHCYSR
-717 KSGRYYDTT
+717 KSNRYYDTT
-726 VYVETG
+726 VHVETG

>member
-1 MKAVLLRSKAIKLRL
+1 
-16 QFEPDNFQFVDLKQN
+16 
-31 TLPYIAVMR
+31 
-40 FGAWLLIFLRK
+40 
-51 EQYRMKLVLAE
+51 MKLVLAE

-77 QRGDGYMEGNGYIV
+77 QRGDGYMEGGGYLV

-121 FPEHW
+121 LPEHW
-126 QYQVSTST
+126 QYQVSAST

-142 KLMLRKD
+142 KLMQRKD

-296 CCQAGCAVI
+296 CCQAGSAII

-313 SEKPPTLF
+313 SEKPPALF

-366 DMASLVPELV
+366 DMAPLVPELV
-376 SVIQQSFQIQPDET
+376 SVIQQSFQIQADVP

-410 IPTKTAAGYDI
+410 IPTKTAASYDI

-445 SCRYA
+445 PCLYA
-450 ETIVEAKCAGQKFST
+450 ETVVEAECAGQKFRT
-465 KGKTVTDMGWRRYA
+465 KGKTATDIGWRRYA
-479 GKPVEDAEKN
+479 GKPSEEAEKN
-489 AEAGDL
+489 AGAGEL

-502 TLELAGV
+502 TLELARV

-634 TYEAVKGADVL
+634 TYEAVKGANVL
-645 MQPERKVIG
+645 MQPECKVIG

-674 KGCRFAL
+674 KSCKFAL

-702 LVNQGKARLTHCYSK
+702 LVNQGKARLIHCYSR
-717 KSGRYYDTT
+717 KSNRYYDTT
-726 VYVETG
+726 VHVETG

>member
-1 MKAVLLRSKAIKLRL
+1 M
-16 QFEPDNFQFVDLKQN
+16 
-31 TLPYIAVMR
+31 Y

-67 MSLSKVIGAN
+67 MSLSKVTGSN
-77 QRGDGYMEGNGYIV
+77 QRGDGYMEGNGYLV

-112 KWRYDDLPI
+112 KWKYDDLPI
-121 FPEHW
+121 LPEHW
-126 QYQVSTST
+126 QYQVSAST

-142 KLMLRKD
+142 KLMQRKD

-296 CCQAGCAVI
+296 CCQAGSAII

-313 SEKPPTLF
+313 SEKPPALF

-366 DMASLVPELV
+366 DMAPLVPELV
-376 SVIQQSFQIQPDET
+376 SVIQQSFQIQADVP

-410 IPTKTAAGYDI
+410 IPTKTAASYDI

-445 SCRYA
+445 PCLYA
-450 ETIVEAKCAGQKFST
+450 ETVVEAECAGQKFRT
-465 KGKTVTDMGWRRYA
+465 KGKTATDIGWRRYA
-479 GKPVEDAEKN
+479 GKPSEEAEKN
-489 AEAGDL
+489 AGASEL

-502 TLELAGV
+502 TLELARV

-613 GEYDSD
+613 GEYDGD

-674 KGCRFAL
+674 KNCKFAL

-702 LVNQGKARLTHCYSK
+702 LVNQGKARLIHCYSR
-717 KSGRYYDTT
+717 KSNRYYDTT
-726 VYVETG
+726 VHVETG

>member
-1 MKAVLLRSKAIKLRL
+1 
-16 QFEPDNFQFVDLKQN
+16 
-31 TLPYIAVMR
+31 
-40 FGAWLLIFLRK
+40 
-51 EQYRMKLVLAE
+51 MKLVLAE

-121 FPEHW
+121 LPEHW

-142 KLMLRKD
+142 KLMQRKD

-194 EGFQKLRPGTEYDAL
+194 EGFQRLRPGTEYDAL

-219 DWIVGI
+219 AWIVGI

-272 KFRDFQAGG
+272 KFQDFQAGG
-281 ERMKEKAEAEKLVAE
+281 ERMKEKAEVEKLVAE
-296 CCQAGCAVI
+296 CCQAGSAII

-321 DLTSLQREAN
+321 DLTSLQRESN

-366 DMASLVPELV
+366 DMAPLVPELV
-376 SVIQQSFQIQPDET
+376 SAIQQSFQIQPDAP

-445 SCRYA
+445 PCRYT
-450 ETIVEAKCAGQKFST
+450 ETIVEAECAGQKFRT

-479 GKPVEDAEKN
+479 EKPAEDAEKN

-509 DLKEGKTSPPKR
+509 DLKEGKTSSPKR

-654 SCPACGSDVCETA
+654 SCPACGGDVCETA
-667 KGWFCRD
+667 NGWFCRD
-674 KGCRFAL
+674 KSCKFAL

-702 LVNQGKARLTHCYSK
+702 LVNQGKSRLTHCYSK

-726 VYVETG
+726 VRVETG

>member
-1 MKAVLLRSKAIKLRL
+1 
-16 QFEPDNFQFVDLKQN
+16 
-31 TLPYIAVMR
+31 
-40 FGAWLLIFLRK
+40 
-51 EQYRMKLVLAE
+51 MKLVLAE

-77 QRGDGYMEGNGYIV
+77 QRGDGYMEGGGYLV

-121 FPEHW
+121 LPEHW
-126 QYQVSTST
+126 QYQVSAST

-142 KLMLRKD
+142 KLMQRKD

-296 CCQAGCAVI
+296 CCQAGSAII

-313 SEKPPTLF
+313 SEKPPALF

-366 DMASLVPELV
+366 DMAPLVPELV
-376 SVIQQSFQIQPDET
+376 SMIQQSFQIQADVP

-410 IPTKTAAGYDI
+410 IPTKTAASYDI

-445 SCRYA
+445 PCLYA
-450 ETIVEAKCAGQKFST
+450 ETVVEAECAGQKFRT
-465 KGKTVTDMGWRRYA
+465 KGKTATDIGWRRYA
-479 GKPVEDAEKN
+479 GKPSEEAEKN
-489 AEAGDL
+489 AGAGEL

-502 TLELAGV
+502 TLELARV

-613 GEYDSD
+613 GEYDGD

-674 KGCRFAL
+674 KNCKFAL

-702 LVNQGKARLTHCYSK
+702 LVNQGKARLIHCYSR
-717 KSGRYYDTT
+717 KSNRYYDTT
-726 VYVETG
+726 VHVETG